1 LEFVHSNLRG
11 MVSGRAAQ
19 LADAAELQLNAK
31 RRLGEML
38 VKAKAAR
45 SAPASRRKRM
55 LPAK

>member
-1 LEFVHSNLRG
+1 